1 MSFSTS
7 KKGLWHILVGLHR
20 LIALHISHAM
30 CKDTVAGRNDKMPT
44 YYASSIAAASFLLL
58 LAVAP
63 ALCNSPNRKAHPA
76 GIASALP
83 PVLQATA
90 VLVSP
95 VCVGRSEV
103 VGGDRRWRHRAAAA
117 AVVLRFVQATK
128 RCRYVCH
135 TRTMALE
142 TVIASDD
149 LAQNVFCGPD
159 LHCLRVSK
167 KVLVSS
173 YHIGFRV

>member
-1 MSFSTS
+1 MTNAAKDMDAMSFSTS
-7 KKGLWHILVGLHR
+7 KKGLWHVLVGLHR

-63 ALCNSPNRKAHPA
+63 ALCKSRHRKAHPA
-76 GIASALP
+76 SIASALP

-117 AVVLRFVQATK
+117 AVVLRFVQIRRRGAGMCAIPVRWRLRRLLQVTIWLK
-128 RCRYVCH
+128 MFFVARTYIVC
-135 TRTMALE
+135 
-142 TVIASDD
+142 
-149 LAQNVFCGPD
+149 
-159 LHCLRVSK
+159 
-167 KVLVSS
+167 
-173 YHIGFRV
+173 GFPRRS

>member
-1 MSFSTS
+1 MPCARIPSPGAMI
-7 KKGLWHILVGLHR
+7 KCRHIMQAQSLLPPSYCC
-20 LIALHISHAM
+20 LPLPLPSA
-30 CKDTVAGRNDKMPT
+30 T
-44 YYASSIAAASFLLL
+44 AATE
-58 LAVAP
+58 
-63 ALCNSPNRKAHPA
+63 KAHPA
-76 GIASALP
+76 SIASALP

-128 RCRYVCH
+128 RCRHVCH

-142 TVIASDD
+142 TVIASGD